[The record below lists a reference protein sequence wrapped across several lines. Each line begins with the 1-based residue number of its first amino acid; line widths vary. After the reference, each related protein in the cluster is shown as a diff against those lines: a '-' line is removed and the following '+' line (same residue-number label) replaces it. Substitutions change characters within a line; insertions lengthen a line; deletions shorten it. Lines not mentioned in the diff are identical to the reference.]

1 MPKRFGLL
9 FFVCAVLCALP
20 GSAAAQKLPR
30 ITPRK
35 VQDDKN
41 DHMSAMG
48 HLAARV
54 SAALQQKGIVTGR
67 ALVAPPNPTGDKG
80 CTNAPD
86 CFDDNDG
93 PAGGQAETSIAV
105 DSTGQHIV
113 VGFNDT
119 RGFGLNPI
127 SVSGYFYSDDGG
139 KTFIDGGQLPSPAS
153 DTIGT
158 AKFPEVFG
166 DPDVKYLGACTFVYS
181 SIILKKFS
189 ATTVAQTMGIHRS
202 TDCGHTWTGPFEVT
216 SATNPNGFTT
226 TSGSPVDAADKEFMD
241 IDRATGRLIL
251 SWTNFTPVAVGG
263 IEMSTT
269 YSDDALSGNPPTW
282 STRQVVSATVPD
294 GQSSVPRF
302 GGNGSNAYVV
312 WRRFPSFYTNT
323 IAFARS
329 TDNGNTWKPS
339 VDLTSEFFTTDSE
352 IGNDRPNNSP
362 SLAVDQHSGTVYL
375 VYADNNAQDGSDI
388 YFQRSTDRGV
398 SFSTPL
404 ILNSRP
410 GNDRAQWFPW
420 VTVDSST
427 GRVWIFYYDQ
437 GIDTSGDL
445 SQVTYTFSDD
455 GGRKWSQP
463 TTLTD
468 RSFHAGWGNDTGQPN
483 LGDYNQAVAQNG
495 ELFAVFAVASRP
507 PAGFV
512 DGQPTSASF
521 TVPDVV
527 FKRISGKNRESR
539 PATLDLGGLTFTD
552 SGGNG
557 FIDPNE
563 TVDVRAVL
571 RNYVTNP
578 LNAANLREVQA
589 TLSTS
594 TPNVM
599 IVRRSSD
606 LGNISPGQSAT
617 ANFRLQTLPGFVP
630 GTPIELVI
638 KAGADD
644 TGLAVLQ
651 NTLFTGT
658 PVATEL
664 FAENFD
670 EITPGTLPLGWNPV
684 HGAGA
689 NTVPW
694 TTRNDFCGTGS
705 NAAFHVN
712 ANDGPTGGS
721 PSRWERLLSPPI
733 AIPASAEYV
742 TLDLDVCYDTEDD
755 PNFNILAYDGM
766 FLRIADLTTGRIL
779 RSVLLEAFEDE
790 FTTGPIQS
798 MPKHEPRS
806 RDRGYFPNGDMALWA
821 GFSNGPQHVHLRL
834 PGMAGSSVQFR
845 FEFAQDGG
853 GICSDVRPTHTDCG
867 ISVDNIVLK
876 SVVSAPSQPQND

>member
-323 IAFARS
+323 VAFARS

-352 IGNDRPNNSP
+352 IGNDRPNNFP
-362 SLAVDQHSGTVYL
+362 SL
-375 VYADNNAQDGSDI
+375 
-388 YFQRSTDRGV
+388 
-398 SFSTPL
+398 
-404 ILNSRP
+404 
-410 GNDRAQWFPW
+410 
-420 VTVDSST
+420 TVDSST

-527 FKRISGKNRESR
+527 FKRISGKNRESG
-539 PATLDLGGLTFTD
+539 PSTLDPVGLTFTD

-557 FIDPNE
+557 FIDPNQ
-563 TVDVRAVL
+563 TV
-571 RNYVTNP
+571 
-578 LNAANLREVQA
+578 
-589 TLSTS
+589 
-594 TPNVM
+594 
-599 IVRRSSD
+599 
-606 LGNISPGQSAT
+606 
-617 ANFRLQTLPGFVP
+617 
-630 GTPIELVI
+630 
-638 KAGADD
+638 
-644 TGLAVLQ
+644 
-651 NTLFTGT
+651 
-658 PVATEL
+658 
-664 FAENFD
+664 
-670 EITPGTLPLGWNPV
+670 
-684 HGAGA
+684 
-689 NTVPW
+689 
-694 TTRNDFCGTGS
+694 
-705 NAAFHVN
+705 
-712 ANDGPTGGS
+712 
-721 PSRWERLLSPPI
+721 
-733 AIPASAEYV
+733 
-742 TLDLDVCYDTEDD
+742 
-755 PNFNILAYDGM
+755 
-766 FLRIADLTTGRIL
+766 
-779 RSVLLEAFEDE
+779 
-790 FTTGPIQS
+790 
-798 MPKHEPRS
+798 
-806 RDRGYFPNGDMALWA
+806 
-821 GFSNGPQHVHLRL
+821 
-834 PGMAGSSVQFR
+834 
-845 FEFAQDGG
+845 
-853 GICSDVRPTHTDCG
+853 
-867 ISVDNIVLK
+867 
-876 SVVSAPSQPQND
+876 